1 MKYDRNPK
9 YLHPFIAL
17 KLEDILDAIQ
27 AKLPAGF
34 TCKMISGL
42 RTPEDQFKLYKLGRA
57 IQNGRW
63 VIVDKSKVV
72 THKDGFSSLSRHNY
86 LPSTAI
92 DIGIFDNTG
101 VYDKR
106 PNLYKFVGEAKRF
119 GLDWGGDWQKFKD
132 LPHLEIPPGV
142 FFEKDINKDSGYL
155 WQQYLK
161 KAGTYKGALDGIFGP
176 KSIAALKA
184 ATGESTRN
192 MAAWDKLYEGH
203 GVMAG

>member
-1 MKYDRNPK
+1 MKYDRNPR

-27 AKLPAGF
+27 AKLPEGY
-34 TCKMISGL
+34 TCKMISAQ
-42 RTPEDQFKLYKLGRA
+42 RTPEDQFKLFKKGRA
-57 IQNGRW
+57 FQNGTW
-63 VIVDKSKVV
+63 VIVDRSKVV

-92 DIGIFDNTG
+92 DIGIFRNNE
-101 VYDKR
+101 YQSK
-106 PNLYKFVGEAKRF
+106 PALYQAVGEAKKL
-119 GLDWGGDWQKFKD
+119 GLDWGGDWTSFRD
-132 LPHLEIPPGV
+132 TPHLEIPKRI
-142 FFEKDINKDSGYL
+142 FFENDINKDNGYI

-161 KAGTYKGALDGIFGP
+161 KAGTYKGVLDGIFGP

-203 GVMAG
+203 GVITV

>member
-1 MKYDRNPK
+1 MKYDRNPR

-27 AKLPAGF
+27 AKLPQGY
-34 TCKMISGL
+34 TCKMISAH
-42 RTPEDQFKLYKLGRA
+42 RTPEDQFKLFKKGRA
-57 IQNGRW
+57 FQNGTW
-63 VIVDKSKVV
+63 VIVERNKVV

-92 DIGIFDNTG
+92 DIGIFRNNE
-101 VYDKR
+101 YQSK
-106 PNLYKFVGEAKRF
+106 PALYQAVGEAKKL
-119 GLDWGGDWQKFKD
+119 GLDWGGDWTSFKD
-132 LPHLEIPPGV
+132 TPHLEIPPHI
-142 FFEKDINKDSGYL
+142 FFENDINKDNGYI

-161 KAGTYKGALDGIFGP
+161 KAGTYKGVLDGIFGP

-184 ATGESTRN
+184 ATGETSRN

-203 GVMAG
+203 GVITV